1 MQSSNPVLGRA
12 FPKKGYA
19 AQPPLFGRRT
29 EDALENIYNA
39 PSASSLQTGRMTI
52 EDVVA
57 RTSFL
62 FAILVAVGGTA
73 WYFNMGMGVMLVGFI
88 GAFILAMVN
97 IFSKTVRPA
106 LIIAYA
112 AFEGLALGTL
122 SHFYETIYPG
132 IVSQAIIGT
141 LAAFAGVLFMYR
153 SGRLRATPKFTRV
166 LMGAAIGYIV
176 LGLVSFISSFFG
188 VGGGYGFYGT
198 GIGLG
203 IDVPTVDDIIGGNVG
218 FQFGPVGNTGFG
230 GSGGA
235 PAPDADIQFGIVG
248 GGGFGGLGGG
258 GRHGFRWWWCAV
270 HRTKGSRATLRWR
283 KRCACC
289 LCNPLLC
296 LRLLWCSGG

>member
-19 AQPPLFGRRT
+19 AQPPLFGSRT
-29 EDALENIYNA
+29 DDALENIYNA
-39 PSASSLQTGRMTI
+39 PSASPLQTGRMTI

-62 FAILVAVGGTA
+62 FAILVAVGGAA

-88 GAFILAMVN
+88 GGFILAMVN

-122 SHFYETIYPG
+122 SNFYETIYPG
-132 IVSQAIIGT
+132 IVSQAVIGT

-176 LGLVSFISSFFG
+176 LGLVSLISSFFG
-188 VGGGYGFYGT
+188 VGGGYGFY
-198 GIGLG
+198 
-203 IDVPTVDDIIGGNVG
+203 
-218 FQFGPVGNTGFG
+218 
-230 GSGGA
+230 
-235 PAPDADIQFGIVG
+235 
-248 GGGFGGLGGG
+248 
-258 GRHGFRWWWCAV
+258 
-270 HRTKGSRATLRWR
+270 
-283 KRCACC
+283 
-289 LCNPLLC
+289 
-296 LRLLWCSGG
+296 

>member
-19 AQPPLFGRRT
+19 AQPPLFGSRT
-29 EDALENIYNA
+29 DDALEDIYNA
-39 PSASSLQTGRMTI
+39 PSASPLQTGRMTI

-62 FAILVAVGGTA
+62 FAILVAVGGAA

-132 IVSQAIIGT
+132 IVSQAVIGT

-166 LMGAAIGYIV
+166 LMG
-176 LGLVSFISSFFG
+176 

-198 GIGLG
+198 GIGLLLAVG
-203 IDVPTVDDIIGGNVG
+203 GVVIASLFLVLDFDQIENAIRAGVPETESWRA
-218 FQFGPVGNTGFG
+218 GFG
-230 GSGGA
+230 LM
-235 PAPDADIQFGIVG
+235 V
-248 GGGFGGLGGG
+248 
-258 GRHGFRWWWCAV
+258 
-270 HRTKGSRATLRWR
+270 TLVW
-283 KRCACC
+283 
-289 LCNPLLC
+289 LYLEI
-296 LRLLWCSGG
+296 LRLLSILRRD